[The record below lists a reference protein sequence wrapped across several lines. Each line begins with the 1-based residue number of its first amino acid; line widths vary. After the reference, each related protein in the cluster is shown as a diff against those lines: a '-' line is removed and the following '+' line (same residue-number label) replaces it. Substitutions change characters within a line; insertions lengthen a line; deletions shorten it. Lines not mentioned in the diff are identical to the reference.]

1 MDIKSNGRKRYLIMK
16 TTRQLLLHS
25 LVIALVCVVTVSLVV
40 SLAPLGVNGFFN
52 LGDVAVMSFVVVLN
66 KPEFALSSGLG
77 SAMADLLT
85 PYQIYAPYTFVI
97 KALLYLIIYLSL
109 KFIKKPSL
117 RRTVPFIIGGLW
129 IAMAYAL
136 TEVILYGSNA
146 FFPGLGANSIQ
157 GFSAAIVL
165 ILISP
170 AIETLKSRLHFIN

>member
-1 MDIKSNGRKRYLIMK
+1 MVIKSYGRGRYLIMK

-25 LVIALVCVVTVSLVV
+25 LVIALVCVVTISLVV

-52 LGDVAVMSFVVVLN
+52 LGDVAVMSFVIVLN
-66 KPEFALSSGLG
+66 KPEFAFSSGLG

-97 KALLYLIIYLSL
+97 KTLLYLIVYLTL
-109 KFIKKPSL
+109 MFIKKPSL
-117 RRTVPFIIGGLW
+117 KRTVPFIIGGLW

-146 FFPGLGANSIQ
+146 FLPGLGANSIQ

-165 ILISP
+165 ILIFP